1 MMWFFEL
8 LFLLTKQDTENQVS
22 FACIKIM
29 RCLQDS
35 CCCKYFSS
43 WTSPSVWLYHNNL
56 CLDKAW
62 WQTLVVANQFI
73 GSNCKIKLLRIKIG
87 FKYYW
92 WNMNYTY
99 VLTELHGWK
108 LPLVRWLHTL
118 CACVLP
124 AAVHVFCALSG
135 QEPADEKIKIT
146 IVVMYSNDIFKS

>member
-1 MMWFFEL
+1 MVFWALISPYKTRYWKPTFIRVHEKFCDVRKSLVVANISHHEQV
-8 LFLLTKQDTENQVS
+8 LF
-22 FACIKIM
+22 
-29 RCLQDS
+29 
-35 CCCKYFSS
+35 
-43 WTSPSVWLYHNNL
+43 VWLYHNNL

-73 GSNCKIKLLRIKIG
+73 GSNCEIKLSRIKIG

-92 WNMNYTY
+92 WYMNYTH

-135 QEPADEKIKIT
+135 QEPADEKNKNHNCCN
-146 IVVMYSNDIFKS
+146 VFKWYF